1 MPPVDVSK
9 FQRARLIPATDIKGS
24 HDQERRATSAF
35 LAVMQGVP
43 ELTRAIL
50 KEHGAPAG
58 DVETY
63 IEPEFKLESKKVRP
77 DGFIQI
83 TRGAK
88 TFRIIVEVKT
98 GKNELE
104 LTQLNEYLDIA
115 KVEGFDML
123 LTISN
128 QVLDAMS
135 THPTKGIDAR
145 KLRSTS
151 LVHLSWMRI
160 ISECII
166 LSEHTG
172 VIDPDRSWVLSELIR
187 FLQSDAS
194 GASEFNDMGTNWVS
208 VRDGVRAGT
217 IKKPDDAVVD
227 VVTKFQNLVR
237 YCALTLAARSGVD
250 AREIAPK
257 SAKTDAKKF
266 LTTEATNL
274 LSSKT
279 IKGTLRIPGAAS
291 DLEIVADIGSGLTHT
306 SFEISAPSEGKN
318 KARINWLLRQWKD
331 IPKDAILSIG
341 YKHSRTLETPVNLAV
356 LKNGDL
362 DLNLDNFKE
371 LALFKISIVRP
382 SGDKRGRGK
391 GAFIDNVL
399 NQVELTYSDLLQP
412 IKPWVSPAPKLS
424 ETVIDLIPKI
434 ETTESQVALSPN
446 KPSEIS
452 LSDVSGPLASD
463 VEDDENR
470 TYP

>member
-1 MPPVDVSK
+1 MPSVDVSK

-35 LAVMQGVP
+35 LAVLQGVP

-50 KEHGAPAG
+50 KEYGAPAG
-58 DVETY
+58 DIETF
-63 IEPEFKLESKKVRP
+63 IEPEFKLDSKKVRP

-104 LTQLNEYLDIA
+104 LDQLNEYLDIA
-115 KVEGFDML
+115 KVESFDML

-128 QVLDAMS
+128 QVLDATN

-172 VIDPDRSWVLSELIR
+172 VQDADRSWVLKELIR

-217 IKKPDDAVVD
+217 IKKPDDSVVD

-257 SAKTDAKKF
+257 SAKLDPKKF
-266 LTTEATNL
+266 LSIEAASL

-279 IKGTLRIPGAAS
+279 IKGILRIPGAAS
-291 DLEIVADIGSGLTHT
+291 DLEILADIGSGLTHT
-306 SFEISAPSEGKN
+306 SFELSAPGEGKN
-318 KARINWLLRQWKD
+318 KARLSWLLRQWKE
-331 IPKDAILSIG
+331 IPKDATVSIG
-341 YKHSRTLETPVNLAV
+341 YKHSRTLETPVNLAG
-356 LKNGDL
+356 LKSGDL
-362 DLNLDNFKE
+362 DLNLDNTKE

-391 GAFIDNVL
+391 GAFIDLVL

-412 IKPWVSPAPKLS
+412 IKPWASSAPKLS
-424 ETVIDLIPKI
+424 ETVIDLIPRN
-434 ETTESQVALSPN
+434 ETFGSQEGLISYETSGSFT
-446 KPSEIS
+446 SE
-452 LSDVSGPLASD
+452 ASD
-463 VEDDENR
+463 QGSSAYDDESR
-470 TYP
+470 PSQ